1 MIKNLSITNV
11 AVAKTL
17 DAELETGFSVITGE
31 TGAGKS
37 IVIDCLGLLC
47 GGKGGKEMIRTGES
61 KAVVSGIFDDLSA
74 EAVEAMAELGIT
86 PDENGELEITR
97 TISADGKSGVK
108 INRRPCP
115 LSVLKEIGPWLI
127 QIQTQDER
135 TQLADKSS
143 YTAML
148 DSYAQAEPLVEAY
161 RAVHTRLSAK
171 RQEIRELTEAM
182 RERNMLLDIL
192 KYQLQEIDSA
202 RLGPDDEEERL
213 LKLRTKCKNA
223 ERVRRHSSLVYK
235 ALERNEKGMSAADLL
250 ERAEAALEQ
259 LSDVLDGAADM
270 AKQLEGY
277 RYEIIDIADRV
288 HKILDDDE
296 LDNPENKLTNIESRL
311 YTIDKLK
318 KKYGATIPEIKQF
331 RQMTA
336 AKIDDME
343 SGDMKL
349 RELEKEEAA
358 IAAEASEKA
367 AALHE
372 CRVKAGEMLAKNI
385 LADLMFLE
393 MPKVRFSVQVVKRPE
408 KDGLF
413 GPDGWD
419 DVDFLLSVNPGEAM
433 QSLGKVASGGELS
446 RVMLAMKASVS
457 DQTGTVVFDEI
468 DTGVSGSTSERI
480 GILLKKLSAR
490 NQVLA
495 VTHSPQVAAQADT
508 HFVIR
513 KQVDGER
520 AESSVTE
527 LTCEERIEELARIIG
542 GIDVTDNQRETAR
555 EMLSREMRAE

>member
-1 MIKNLSITNV
+1 MLKNLSITNV
-11 AVAKTL
+11 AVAKAL
-17 DAELETGFSVITGE
+17 DLEPDAGFTVLTGE

-37 IVIDCLGLLC
+37 IIIDCLGLLC
-47 GGKGGKEMIRTGES
+47 GGKGGREMIRTGEQ
-61 KAVVSGIFDDLSA
+61 KAVISGIFDSLST
-74 EAVEAMAELGIT
+74 ETLAVLEELGVT
-86 PDENGELEITR
+86 PDENGELEIQR

-115 LSVLKEIGPWLI
+115 LSVLKEAGPYLI

-135 TQLADKSS
+135 TQLADKSA

-148 DSYAQAEPLVEAY
+148 DGYAQSEPLLTAY
-161 RAVHTRLSAK
+161 REVYARLKAK
-171 RQEIRELTEAM
+171 RQEITDLREAM
-182 RERNMLLDIL
+182 RERTMLLDIL

-202 RLGPDDEEERL
+202 KLNADDEEERL

-223 ERVRRHSSLVYK
+223 ERVRKYSSLVYR
-235 ALERNEKGMSAADLL
+235 ALEQNEKGLSAADLL

-259 LSDVLDGAADM
+259 LSDVLDDAAEM
-270 AKQLEGY
+270 AKQLENY

-311 YTIDKLK
+311 YTIDRLK
-318 KKYGATIPEIKQF
+318 KKYGATIPEIKEF
-331 RQMTA
+331 RRVTA

-358 IAAEASEKA
+358 IMAEAA
-367 AALHE
+367 ACAESLHE
-372 CRVKAGEMLAKNI
+372 CRVKAAEKLAENI
-385 LADLMFLE
+385 LDDLMFLE
-393 MPKVRFSVQVVKRPE
+393 MPKVRFSVQVVKRPQKE
-408 KDGLF
+408 DQF
-413 GPDGWD
+413 TADGWD

-457 DQTGTVVFDEI
+457 DQTGTIVFDEI

-480 GILLKKLSAR
+480 GILLKKLSEKS
-490 NQVLA
+490 QVLA

-508 HFVIR
+508 HIAIR

-520 AESSVTE
+520 AESSVHV
-527 LTCEERIEELARIIG
+527 LSHEERIEELARIIG
-542 GIDVTDNQRETAR
+542 GIDVTETQRKTAR
-555 EMLSREMRAE
+555 EMLSH

>member
-1 MIKNLSITNV
+1 MLKNLSITNV
-11 AVAKTL
+11 AVAKAL
-17 DAELETGFSVITGE
+17 DLEPDAGFTVLTGE

-37 IVIDCLGLLC
+37 IIIDCLGLLC
-47 GGKGGKEMIRTGES
+47 GGKGGREMSRTGEQ
-61 KAVVSGIFDDLSA
+61 KAVISGIFDSLSK
-74 EAVEAMAELGIT
+74 ETLAVLEELGIT
-86 PDENGELEITR
+86 PDENGELEIQR
-97 TISADGKSGVK
+97 TISADGKYGVK

-115 LSVLKEIGPWLI
+115 LSVLKEAGPYLI

-135 TQLADKSS
+135 TQLADKSA

-148 DSYAQAEPLVEAY
+148 DGYAQSEPLLTVY
-161 RAVHTRLSAK
+161 REVYARLKAK
-171 RQEIRELTEAM
+171 RQEITDLREAM
-182 RERNMLLDIL
+182 RERTMLLDIL

-202 RLGPDDEEERL
+202 KLNADDEEERL

-223 ERVRRHSSLVYK
+223 ERVRKHSSLVYR
-235 ALERNEKGMSAADLL
+235 ALEQNEKGLSAADLL

-259 LSDVLDGAADM
+259 LSDVLDDAAEM
-270 AKQLEGY
+270 AKQLENY

-288 HKILDDDE
+288 HRILDDDE

-311 YTIDKLK
+311 YTIDRLK
-318 KKYGATIPEIKQF
+318 KKYGATIPEIKEF
-331 RQMTA
+331 RRVTA

-358 IAAEASEKA
+358 IMAEAA
-367 AALHE
+367 ACAESLHE
-372 CRVKAGEMLAKNI
+372 CRVKAAEKLAENI
-385 LADLMFLE
+385 LDDLMFLE
-393 MPKVRFSVQVVKRPE
+393 MPKVRFSVQVVKRPQKE
-408 KDGLF
+408 DQF
-413 GPDGWD
+413 TADGWD

-480 GILLKKLSAR
+480 GILLKKLSEKS
-490 NQVLA
+490 QVLA

-508 HFVIR
+508 HIAIR

-520 AESSVTE
+520 AESSVHV
-527 LTCEERIEELARIIG
+527 LSHEERIEELARIIG
-542 GIDVTDNQRETAR
+542 GIDVTETQRKTAR
-555 EMLSREMRAE
+555 EMLSH

>member
-17 DAELETGFSVITGE
+17 DVELESGFSVITGE

-47 GGKGGKEMIRTGES
+47 GAKGGREMIRTGES
-61 KAVVSGIFDDLSA
+61 KAVVSGIFDMLSSDTLA
-74 EAVEAMAELGIT
+74 ALEEIGIS

-115 LSVLKEIGPWLI
+115 LSVLREAGPYLL

-135 TQLADKSS
+135 TQLADKAS

-148 DSYAQAEPLVEAY
+148 DRYAQTESVLETYKSVYA
-161 RAVHTRLSAK
+161 RLTAK
-171 RQEIRELTEAM
+171 RREIHELTEAM

-202 RLGPDDEEERL
+202 KLGADDEEERL

-223 ERVRRHSSLVYK
+223 ERVRRYAALVYK
-235 ALERNEKGMSAADLL
+235 ALEQSEKGLAAADLL

-259 LSDVLDGAADM
+259 LSDVMDDAAEM
-270 AKQLEGY
+270 ARKLEEY

-288 HKILDDDE
+288 HRILDDDE
-296 LDNPENKLTNIESRL
+296 LDNPENRLTNIESRL

-318 KKYGATIPEIKQF
+318 KKYGASIPEIREF
-331 RQMTA
+331 RRITA
-336 AKIDDME
+336 AKIGDME

-349 RELEKEEAA
+349 RELEKEENAITLEISA
-358 IAAEASEKA
+358 IAAELHDRRTEAAEK
-367 AALHE
+367 
-372 CRVKAGEMLAKNI
+372 LAKAI
-385 LADLMFLE
+385 LADLVFLE
-393 MPKVRFSVQVVKRPE
+393 MPKVRFSVQVIKRPE
-408 KDGLF
+408 KEGLF

-419 DVDFLLSVNPGEAM
+419 EVGFLLSVNPGEAM

-446 RVMLAMKASVS
+446 RVMLAMKACVS
-457 DQTGTVVFDEI
+457 DQTGTIVFDEI

-480 GILLKKLSAR
+480 GIMLKKLSEK

-513 KQVDGER
+513 KQVEGER
-520 AESSVTE
+520 AESSVHL
-527 LTCEERIEELARIIG
+527 LTQEERIEELARIIG
-542 GIDVTDNQRETAR
+542 GIDVTENQRKTAR
-555 EMLSREMRAE
+555 EMLSRKTQ

>member
-1 MIKNLSITNV
+1 MLKNLSITNV
-11 AVAKTL
+11 AVAKAL
-17 DAELETGFSVITGE
+17 DLEPDAGFTVLTGE

-37 IVIDCLGLLC
+37 IIIDCLGLLC
-47 GGKGGKEMIRTGES
+47 GGKGGREMIRTGEQ
-61 KAVVSGIFDDLSA
+61 KAVISGIFDSLST
-74 EAVEAMAELGIT
+74 ETLAVLEELGVT
-86 PDENGELEITR
+86 PDENGELEIQR

-115 LSVLKEIGPWLI
+115 LSVLKEAGPYLI

-135 TQLADKSS
+135 TQLADKSA

-148 DSYAQAEPLVEAY
+148 DGYAQSEPLLTAY
-161 RAVHTRLSAK
+161 REVYARLKAK
-171 RQEIRELTEAM
+171 RQEITDLREAM
-182 RERNMLLDIL
+182 RERTMLLDIL

-202 RLGPDDEEERL
+202 KLNADDEEERL

-223 ERVRRHSSLVYK
+223 ERVRKYSSLVYR
-235 ALERNEKGMSAADLL
+235 ALEQNEKGLSAADLL

-259 LSDVLDGAADM
+259 LTDVLDDAAEM
-270 AKQLEGY
+270 AKQLENY

-311 YTIDKLK
+311 YTIDRLK
-318 KKYGATIPEIKQF
+318 KKYGATIPEIKEF
-331 RQMTA
+331 RRVTA

-358 IAAEASEKA
+358 IMAEAA
-367 AALHE
+367 ACAESLHE
-372 CRVKAGEMLAKNI
+372 CRVKAAEKLAENI
-385 LADLMFLE
+385 LDDLMFLE
-393 MPKVRFSVQVVKRPE
+393 MPKVRFSVQVVKRPQKE
-408 KDGLF
+408 DQF
-413 GPDGWD
+413 TADGWD
-419 DVDFLLSVNPGEAM
+419 DVDFLLSVNPGQAM

-480 GILLKKLSAR
+480 GILLKKLSEKS
-490 NQVLA
+490 QVLA

-508 HFVIR
+508 HIAIR

-520 AESSVTE
+520 AESSVHV
-527 LTCEERIEELARIIG
+527 LSHEERIEELARIIG
-542 GIDVTDNQRETAR
+542 GIDVTETQRKTAR
-555 EMLSREMRAE
+555 EMLSH

>member
-1 MIKNLSITNV
+1 MLKNLSITNV
-11 AVAKTL
+11 AVAKAL
-17 DAELETGFSVITGE
+17 DLEPDKGFTVLTGE

-37 IVIDCLGLLC
+37 IIIDCLGLLC
-47 GGKGGKEMIRTGES
+47 GGKGGREMIRTGEQ
-61 KAVVSGIFDDLSA
+61 KAVVSGIFDSLSA
-74 EAVEAMAELGIT
+74 ETLAVLEELGII
-86 PDENGELEITR
+86 PDENGELEIQR

-115 LSVLKEIGPWLI
+115 LSVLKEAGPYLI

-148 DSYAQAEPLVEAY
+148 DAYAQSEPLLTAY
-161 RAVHTRLSAK
+161 KAVYARLTAK
-171 RQEIRELTEAM
+171 RQEIADLREAM
-182 RERNMLLDIL
+182 RERTMLLDIL

-202 RLGPDDEEERL
+202 RLNADDEEERL

-223 ERVRRHSSLVYK
+223 ERVRKHSSLVYR
-235 ALERNEKGMSAADLL
+235 ALEQNEKGLSAADLL

-259 LSDVLDGAADM
+259 LSDVLDDAAEM
-270 AKQLEGY
+270 AKQLENY

-311 YTIDKLK
+311 YTIDRLK
-318 KKYGATIPEIKQF
+318 KKYGATIPEIKEF
-331 RQMTA
+331 RKTTA
-336 AKIDDME
+336 AKINDME

-358 IAAEASEKA
+358 ITTEAAECAES
-367 AALHE
+367 LHD
-372 CRVKAGEMLAKNI
+372 CRVKAAEKLSKSI
-385 LADLMFLE
+385 LSDLVFLE
-393 MPKVRFSVQVVKRPE
+393 MPKVRFSVQVVKRPQ
-408 KDGLF
+408 KDNLF
-413 GPDGWD
+413 TADGWD

-480 GILLKKLSAR
+480 GILLKKLSEK

-508 HFVIR
+508 HIAIR

-520 AESSVTE
+520 AESSVHV
-527 LTCEERIEELARIIG
+527 LSHEERIEELARIIG
-542 GIDVTDNQRETAR
+542 GIDVTETQRKTAR
-555 EMLSREMRAE
+555 EMLSH

>member
-1 MIKNLSITNV
+1 MLKNLSITNV
-11 AVAKTL
+11 AVAKAL
-17 DAELETGFSVITGE
+17 DLEPDAGFTVLTGE

-37 IVIDCLGLLC
+37 IIIDCLGLLC
-47 GGKGGKEMIRTGES
+47 GGKGGREMIRTGEQ
-61 KAVVSGIFDDLSA
+61 KAVISGIFDSLST
-74 EAVEAMAELGIT
+74 ETLAVLEELGVT
-86 PDENGELEITR
+86 PDENGELEIQR

-115 LSVLKEIGPWLI
+115 LSVLKEAGPYLI

-135 TQLADKSS
+135 TQLADKSA

-148 DSYAQAEPLVEAY
+148 DGYAQSEPLLTAY
-161 RAVHTRLSAK
+161 REVYARLKAK
-171 RQEIRELTEAM
+171 RQEITDLREAM
-182 RERNMLLDIL
+182 RERTMLLDIL

-202 RLGPDDEEERL
+202 KLNADDEEERL

-223 ERVRRHSSLVYK
+223 ERVRKYSSLVYRT
-235 ALERNEKGMSAADLL
+235 LEQNEKGLSAADLL
-250 ERAEAALEQ
+250 ERAEVALEQ
-259 LSDVLDGAADM
+259 LSDVLDDAAEM
-270 AKQLEGY
+270 AKQLENY

-311 YTIDKLK
+311 YTIDRLK
-318 KKYGATIPEIKQF
+318 KKYGATIPEIKEF
-331 RQMTA
+331 RRVTA

-358 IAAEASEKA
+358 IMAEAA
-367 AALHE
+367 ACAESLHE
-372 CRVKAGEMLAKNI
+372 CRVKAAEKLAENI
-385 LADLMFLE
+385 LDDLMFLE
-393 MPKVRFSVQVVKRPE
+393 MPKVRFSVQVVKRLQKE
-408 KDGLF
+408 DQF
-413 GPDGWD
+413 TADGWD

-480 GILLKKLSAR
+480 GILLKKLSEKS
-490 NQVLA
+490 QVLA

-508 HFVIR
+508 HIAIR

-520 AESSVTE
+520 AESSVHV
-527 LTCEERIEELARIIG
+527 LSHEERIEELARIIG
-542 GIDVTDNQRETAR
+542 GIDVTETQRKTAR
-555 EMLSREMRAE
+555 EMLSH